1 MKKASVIPFLVPVT
15 LCAALAIYNPGRA
28 EAAFRIVGLPKTG
41 DATQIETMLAG
52 LALGLSPGDS
62 MMVFDSLDGT
72 SIGPTMTIPNDPTK
86 SRPERRIADIIP
98 TMAAVKKHLATMTPA
113 KTGELDLINA
123 SAFFDSIAPIVA
135 DHSSEVVRIL
145 VLGAPSFTA
154 PGQLESDKKYIGSF
168 PSDGLILADRSR
180 SPFGTKGKHDLR
192 ATVDYC
198 YTGGQRNFLTPE
210 DRERVERAWSL
221 HIAQRGGQLTTFSG
235 DIKTCFDRF
244 AAQKAP
250 EARKFEFDATGQ
262 DGTIGPHSFCERDE
276 RGRRALRKAGQ
287 EHAPVDEDGRCV
299 DRNPVEGPDRSRP
312 LCPLHGEFALS
323 VLRQPTFAGRQA
335 QLRLSRWNWNGIRNG
350 RSHGTVRRHHQGGGV
365 RQLLQRN
372 RNGVAQ
378 GRVRDRIRRRPLQG
392 QFRNSRAHRERR
404 PWSDAHGDHGA
415 ALLGQN

>member
-235 DIKTCFDRF
+235 DIKTLPCSTCTAHKILPPASSTR
-244 AAQKAP
+244 P
-250 EARKFEFDATGQ
+250 
-262 DGTIGPHSFCERDE
+262 
-276 RGRRALRKAGQ
+276 
-287 EHAPVDEDGRCV
+287 
-299 DRNPVEGPDRSRP
+299 RSRRNNRPP
-312 LCPLHGEFALS
+312 LL
-323 VLRQPTFAGRQA
+323 LRAR
-335 QLRLSRWNWNGIRNG
+335 
-350 RSHGTVRRHHQGGGV
+350 
-365 RQLLQRN
+365 
-372 RNGVAQ
+372 
-378 GRVRDRIRRRPLQG
+378 
-392 QFRNSRAHRERR
+392 
-404 PWSDAHGDHGA
+404 
-415 ALLGQN
+415 